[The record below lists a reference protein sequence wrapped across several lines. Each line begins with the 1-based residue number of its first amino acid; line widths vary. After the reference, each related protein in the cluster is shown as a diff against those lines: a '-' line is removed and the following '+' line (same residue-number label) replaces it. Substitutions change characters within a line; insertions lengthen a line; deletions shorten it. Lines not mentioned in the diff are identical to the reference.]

1 MINKMKS
8 AITYCLLGAVLGL
21 SSLAS
26 AENQDEALNL
36 SVEDLLNVEVTSAAK
51 KAQSLNDAAAAIFVI
66 TNEDI
71 KRSGVTNIPD
81 ALRLAPGL
89 DIARISA
96 NQWAVSSRGFNGR
109 FANKLLVLIDGR
121 NAYARSFSGV
131 YWEDQDVMMEDIDR
145 IEVIRGPGA
154 ALWGANAVNGVIN
167 IITRNSA
174 ETQGGLLTG
183 GGGNQERGFGSLRY
197 GVKLG
202 EETTARAYV
211 KGFDRNQNTLRSGG
225 KADDNWDKV
234 QGGFRLDSQLNTQDA
249 LTVQGDVYQA
259 TVNQFAYFPQ
269 ISAPYLSTGDFS
281 NERVGGNLLGRFQ
294 HAFSPTS
301 DYSLQFYYDAYKHEE
316 AMYTDNRHTLDLQFQ
331 HRFGLLDWHEIIWG
345 GGYNYGHDQIVGN
358 QAPNGSAAT
367 LNLNP
372 DRINDQLASGF
383 IQDEMTLIDS
393 KLWLTIGSRFEH
405 NDYSGFEGQ
414 PSAKVMWA
422 PHNQHRLWA
431 GISRAV
437 RTPSRAERYGTVL
450 TRVIPPQQALP
461 PYPCP
466 PACTPPIEV
475 IAQGNTS
482 FQSEEVITYEAGY
495 RTTFSKTVSLDITG
509 FYNDYRDLRF
519 AERGS
524 PSFNGAS
531 VTQPLDFTNKLG
543 GKTYGIEIAT
553 IWQMLDWWRWDVNY
567 SWLDTDLNDLSPPQ
581 TNISPQQRVSL
592 RGSVSPRQDVDLDFW
607 FRYVDDNL
615 SYGSYSSFGSTIKD
629 YVTLDLRAAWR
640 PIKDIELSVVG
651 QNLLQKSHLEYI
663 SENQTY
669 PTMIDR
675 GLYGKLSWNF

>member
-1 MINKMKS
+1 MINKTKIAVKS
-8 AITYCLLGAVLGL
+8 CLFLALLGSTTLV
-21 SSLAS
+21 S
-26 AENQDEALNL
+26 AEEQNEVLNL
-36 SVEDLLNVEVTSAAK
+36 SVEDLLNVEVTSVAK

-66 TNEDI
+66 SNEDI
-71 KRSGVTNIPD
+71 KRTGVTNIPD

-109 FANKLLVLIDGR
+109 FANKLLVLVDGR

-131 YWEDQDVMMEDIDR
+131 YWEDQDVMLEDIDR

-167 IITRNSA
+167 IITKNSA

-202 EETTARAYV
+202 EETSARAYV
-211 KGFDRNQNTLRSGG
+211 KGFDRNQNTLQSGG
-225 KADDNWDKV
+225 EAGDDWSKV

-269 ISAPYLSTGDFS
+269 VSAPYLSTGNTS

-294 HAFSPTS
+294 HTFSPTA
-301 DYSLQFYYDAYKHEE
+301 DYSLQFFYDAYKHEE
-316 AMYTDNRHTLDLQFQ
+316 TMFTDRRHTLDLQFQ

-345 GGYNYGHDQIVGN
+345 AAYNYGNDQITGN
-358 QAPNGSAAT
+358 QAPNGSAPGM
-367 LNLNP
+367 NFIP
-372 DRINDQLASGF
+372 DRINDQLASAF
-383 IQDEMTLIDS
+383 IQDEMTLIDN
-393 KLWLTIGSRFEH
+393 KLWLTIGARFEH

-431 GISRAV
+431 GVSRAV
-437 RTPSRAERYGTVL
+437 RTPSRAERYGSVV
-450 TRVIPPQQALP
+450 TRVIPPQALP
-461 PYPCP
+461 F
-466 PACTPPIEV
+466 PIQV
-475 IAQGNTS
+475 VAQGNTNYK
-482 FQSEEVITYEAGY
+482 SEEVISYEAGY
-495 RTTFSKTVSLDITG
+495 RTTFSKAVSLDITG
-509 FYNDYRDLRF
+509 FYNDYRDLRSVDQ
-519 AERGS
+519 GT
-524 PSFNGAS
+524 PSFNGTS
-531 VTQPLDFTNKLG
+531 VTQPLDFTNNLG
-543 GKTYGIEIAT
+543 GETYGVEIAT

-567 SWLDTDLNDLSPPQ
+567 SWLHTQLNDSDPK
-581 TNISPQQRVSL
+581 TGISPQQRVSL
-592 RGSVSPRQDVDLDFW
+592 RGALSPWQAVDLDFW
-607 FRYVDDNL
+607 FRYVDTNL
-615 SYGSYSSFGSTIKD
+615 SQTAFGPTAINA

-640 PIKDIELSVVG
+640 PVKDVELSVVG
-651 QNLLQKSHLEYI
+651 QNLLQQSHLEYV

-669 PTMIDR
+669 PTLIDR
-675 GLYGKLSWNF
+675 GVYGKLSWNF